1 MSTREHDAQLK
12 QHEQVRER
20 VLSVALLLV
29 VLAVGAALR
38 FTGLDWDEGVLLHP
52 DERFLAWVAADLE
65 PVDSLAEYFDTTTST
80 LNPNNVGPPHSFFV
94 YGTVPVF
101 LGHLAGELTGMS
113 SLYTIYMPGRV
124 LSAVADLLT
133 VVFVFLTARR
143 LFDWRA
149 GVLASALY
157 AFAALPVQL
166 SHFFAVD
173 TFTTMFA
180 MGAFWFAART
190 MFRHRWLDYP
200 LFGLMLGLAMASKLS
215 IAPLAVVLIVAIGIR
230 VSRELVR
237 EKAGDAPIWPA
248 IVRGAVGLVIAGIV
262 TVLVFR
268 VGQPYAFLPPG
279 SGVPLDAEQLGPVMT
294 LASRLG
300 EPLGFRPNPD
310 WLRQMREVQIQVSG
324 GADIPPNHQWAH
336 RAPFLFAW
344 QNMVRVGLGW
354 PLGLFAWL
362 AFFWALWEIAR
373 GNPGWRRLVLPMLW
387 TSLLFSWQSTAWVKT
402 MRYFLPVYPTL
413 MMLAGWALVT
423 LRDRVTGLVVER
435 QGPRWHW
442 SRVTALGLAG
452 LVLLSALAWSFAVTR
467 IYTRP
472 HTRIA
477 ASRWIVENVPGD
489 ITLFF
494 ETADGPRQLQ
504 LGLRNDWP
512 VFDPAQGNDPTQPYL
527 AYSYLA
533 QSSTY
538 LLPVNLPFDGTL
550 VGMRLNHVVD
560 PFARNETHT
569 LRVRLVEVTQA
580 DEVVL
585 AEAELADTFEAG
597 EDMRG
602 DSYTLPLA
610 AEGMREGGF
619 YRLELTTSDAGA
631 LVLAGATVATEGQW
645 DDAVPLPVPGYD
657 IWGSLYQPLEFNM
670 AWEDLPEK
678 RLRMQYILDNADYI
692 TISSNR
698 FYDSLRRI
706 PERWPMSLAYY
717 EALFSGE
724 LGFELV
730 ADFTSPPTLGPITFN
745 DLSAEEAWTVYD
757 HPRVMVWRKTEAYSP
772 ARTAEI
778 LNSANI
784 EEAAHYLIA
793 RDARE
798 RPRDLPLPE
807 PRHPDRPV
815 LTSSGAQTGSG
826 GSAAPRWN
834 LFASAQPLGVVAWW
848 LAIGAVGW
856 LAFPALWAL
865 LPGLPDRGYPLARVV
880 GLLFAAWLAWL
891 LASVNALPWARG
903 TMLLALAA
911 LAAGSLALIGPRR
924 EAFAAW
930 LRENRRHLLIVEA
943 GLATLF
949 LLFVLIRLGNPD
961 LWHPAYGG
969 EKPMDLAY
977 LNAVLRSESFPP
989 YDPWFAG
996 ETINYYY
1003 FGFVIVGLPLKL
1015 LGVPTTVGYNLVLP
1029 TLFALTGG
1037 AAFSAA
1043 FNLVAPLDP
1052 RLDTPGWKPYVAGW
1066 QPYIAGG
1073 AAVLLAIIL
1082 GNLDQIRTLLW
1093 GLAELAYG
1101 APRWAFDLLPPL
1113 DEVWRGLRIT
1123 LSEGRLLPVG
1133 VGEWYWNATRVIP
1146 VPIGSDGAATE
1157 VQPITEFPFFT
1168 FLYADLH
1175 AHMIAMPLTLT
1186 ALGWAIGT
1194 VRGARLADGLRPLRV
1209 LLAGFMGALVVGA
1222 LRPTNTWDYPTYLAL
1237 AAAAIAVAVLV
1248 WRDDEAAL
1256 PALAIGGLGAI
1267 LGGGAGFAL
1276 AAGTPTALPIAG
1288 GGAALG
1294 LLLGY
1299 GVGLAVTRAEG
1310 SMLTHWLS
1318 LLIAGGLIA
1327 LFAGATALLYLPYIQ
1342 TYRLGY
1348 DQILPW
1354 EGSRTPLWAYLDI
1367 HGLFL
1372 FIIASWLVLE
1382 LWRWL
1387 GGRLNR
1393 RHTMLILLGGG
1404 ALIALTAFAA
1414 TRVTPVAAAALP
1426 LLAAALAL
1434 FLRHGQAVQTRFVL
1448 VLLLAALSLTLLVE
1462 VVVLA
1467 GDLSRMNTVF
1477 KFYLQVWLLLAIVAG
1492 VSLAWLLP
1500 ALRAGR
1506 GLLRAAWLLVLAGLV
1521 ALAGLY
1527 TLTAT
1532 RAKVADRWNPNAPVT
1547 LDGMAYMPTVEWA
1560 ENGATFSL
1568 RGDYEAIRW
1577 LQTHVE
1583 GHPVM
1588 LEGLSWREYLWGNRV
1603 SVYTGLPSV
1612 IGWNWHQRQQRG
1624 WQQQDVWQRIADVNE
1639 IYNTTDL
1646 ARAQELLRRYGVE
1659 LIVVGELERAYY
1671 DPAGLAKFE
1680 AMAADGLLDLAY
1692 EGEGTAIYRVREA
1705 QSAES

>member
-1 MSTREHDAQLK
+1 MLA
-12 QHEQVRER
+12 
-20 VLSVALLLV
+20 VALLLV
-29 VLAVGAALR
+29 VVAVGAALR

-65 PVDSLAEYFDTTTST
+65 PVDSLAAYFDTTTST

-113 SLYTIYMPGRV
+113 SLYSIYIPGRV
-124 LSAVADLLT
+124 LSALADLLT
-133 VVFVFLTARR
+133 IVFVFLAARR

-166 SHFFAVD
+166 SHFFTVD

-180 MGAFWFAART
+180 MGAFWLATRT
-190 MFRHRWLDYP
+190 LFQHRWVDYP

-215 IAPLAVVLIVAIGIR
+215 IAPLALVLIAAIGIR
-230 VSRELVR
+230 VSRELMR
-237 EKAGDAPIWPA
+237 EGADDASIRPA

-279 SGVPLDAEQLGPVMT
+279 SGVPIDAEQLGPAMT

-300 EPLGFRPNPD
+300 DPVAFRPNPD
-310 WLRQMREVQIQVSG
+310 WLRQMREVQVQVGG
-324 GADIPPNHQWAH
+324 GADMPPNHQWAH
-336 RAPFLFAW
+336 RLPFVFAW

-354 PLGLFAWL
+354 PLGLAAWL
-362 AFFWALWEIAR
+362 AFFWALWEMAR
-373 GNPGWRRLVLPMLW
+373 RSPGWQRLVLPVMW
-387 TSLLFSWQSTAWVKT
+387 TALLFAWQSTAWVKT

-413 MMLAGWALVT
+413 LMLAGWALVT
-423 LRDRVTGLVVER
+423 VRDRITGLVVER
-435 QGPRWHW
+435 RAPRWHW
-442 SRVTALGLAG
+442 SRVAALGLAG
-452 LVLLSALAWSFAVTR
+452 VVLASALAWGFAVTR
-467 IYTRP
+467 IYTRT

-477 ASRWIVENVPGD
+477 ASRWMVDHVPGD
-489 ITLFF
+489 ITLLF
-494 ETADGPRQLQ
+494 ETPDGPRQLQ

-512 VFDPAQGNDPTQPYL
+512 LVDPAQPDDPTRPNL
-527 AYSYLA
+527 AFSYLA

-538 LLPVNLPFDGTL
+538 LLPLNLPHDGTL
-550 VGMRLNHVVD
+550 VGVRFNHIVD

-569 LRVRLVEVTQA
+569 LGVRLVEVTAA

-585 AEAELADTFEAG
+585 AQAELVNTFDAG
-597 EDMRG
+597 DDMRG
-602 DSYTLPLA
+602 ESYLLPLT

-619 YRLELTTSDAGA
+619 YRLELTTSRTGA
-631 LVLAGATVATEGQW
+631 LQLAGATVATEGQW

-692 TISSNR
+692 SISSNR

-706 PERWPMSLAYY
+706 PERWPMTLAYY

-730 ADFTSPPTLGPITFN
+730 GDFTSPPTLGPVTFD
-745 DLSAEEAWTVYD
+745 DLGAEEAWTVYD
-757 HPRVMVWRKTEAYSP
+757 HPRVMIWRKTDAYSP

-778 LNSANI
+778 LNRANI
-784 EEAAHYLIA
+784 DVAQHYLIA
-793 RDARE
+793 RDAEE
-798 RPRDLPLPE
+798 RPRDLPVPE
-807 PRHPDRPV
+807 PRRYDRPALPITDV
-815 LTSSGAQTGSG
+815 QASPGETST
-826 GSAAPRWN
+826 PHWN
-834 LFASAQPLGVVAWW
+834 LFADAQPLGVAAWW

-856 LAFPALWAL
+856 LAFPALWVL
-865 LPGLPDRGYPLARVV
+865 LPGLPDRGYPLARVL

-891 LASVNALPWARG
+891 LASLNALPWARG
-903 TMLLALAA
+903 TMLLALAV
-911 LAAGSLALIGPRR
+911 LAAGSLALIWPHRR
-924 EAFAAW
+924 AFAAW
-930 LRENRRHLLIVEA
+930 LRENRRHILIVEA
-943 GLATLF
+943 GLAALF

-1015 LGVPTTVGYNLVLP
+1015 LGVPSVVGYNLALP

-1043 FNLVAPLDP
+1043 FNLVAPTDH
-1052 RLDTPGWKPYVAGW
+1052 RLDTPGWKPFVAGW
-1066 QPYIAGG
+1066 QPYAAGAG
-1073 AAVLLAIIL
+1073 ALLLAVLL

-1093 GLAELAYG
+1093 GLAEIGHG
-1101 APRWAFDLLPPL
+1101 APQWTFDLLPSL
-1113 DEVWRGLRIT
+1113 GDVWRGLRLT
-1123 LSEGRLLPVG
+1123 LSDGRLLPIG

-1146 VPIGSDGAATE
+1146 VPVGADGAATE
-1157 VQPITEFPFFT
+1157 IQPITEFPFFT

-1194 VRGARLADGLRPLRV
+1194 VRGAGLAEGAHPLSRRPVRV
-1209 LLAGFMGALVVGA
+1209 LLAGFVGALVVGA
-1222 LRPTNTWDYPTYLAL
+1222 LRPTNTWDYPTYLAI
-1237 AAAAIAVAVLV
+1237 AAAAIAVAAFV
-1248 WRDDEAAL
+1248 WRGDESAL
-1256 PALAIGGLGAI
+1256 PALGIGGLGAL

-1276 AAGTPTALPIAG
+1276 GVGSAAALPLAG
-1288 GGAALG
+1288 AGAGLG

-1299 GVGLAVTRAEG
+1299 GVGLAATRPEG
-1310 SMLTHWLS
+1310 GVLSHWLS

-1348 DQILPW
+1348 DQVLPW
-1354 EGSRTPLWAYLDI
+1354 EGSRTALWAYLVI
-1367 HGLFL
+1367 FGLFL
-1372 FIIASWLVLE
+1372 FVIASWLAVE

-1387 GGRLNR
+1387 GGRVSR
-1393 RHTMLILLGGG
+1393 RHTMLIVLGGG
-1404 ALIALTAFAA
+1404 ALIALTALAA
-1414 TRVTPVAAAALP
+1414 SRVTPVAAAALP
-1426 LLAAALAL
+1426 LLVASLAL
-1434 FLRHGQAVQTRFVL
+1434 FLRHGQPAARRFVL

-1467 GDLSRMNTVF
+1467 GDLGRMNTVF

-1492 VSLAWLLP
+1492 AALGWLLP
-1500 ALRAGR
+1500 ELRQAR
-1506 GLLRAAWLLVLAGLV
+1506 GTLRTAWMAVLVVLV
-1521 ALAGLY
+1521 GLAGLY
-1527 TLTAT
+1527 PLMAT
-1532 RAKVADRWNPNAPVT
+1532 RAKVADRWNPDAPAT
-1547 LDGMAYMPTVEWA
+1547 LSGMAYMRTVEWA

-1568 RGDYEAIRW
+1568 SGDYEAIRW
-1577 LQTHVE
+1577 LQANVE
-1583 GHPVM
+1583 GHPVV
-1588 LEGLSWREYLWGNRV
+1588 LEGLSWREYLWGNRI

-1612 IGWNWHQRQQRG
+1612 VGWNWHQRQQRG

-1639 IYNTTDL
+1639 AYNTTDGE
-1646 ARAQELLRRYGVE
+1646 RTRELLRQYGVE
-1659 LIVVGELERAYY
+1659 LIVVGALERAYY
-1671 DPAGLAKFE
+1671 DPAGLSKFD
-1680 AMAADGLLDLAY
+1680 AMAADGLLDVAY
-1692 EGEGTAIYRVREA
+1692 EGEGTVIYRV
-1705 QSAES
+1705 AES